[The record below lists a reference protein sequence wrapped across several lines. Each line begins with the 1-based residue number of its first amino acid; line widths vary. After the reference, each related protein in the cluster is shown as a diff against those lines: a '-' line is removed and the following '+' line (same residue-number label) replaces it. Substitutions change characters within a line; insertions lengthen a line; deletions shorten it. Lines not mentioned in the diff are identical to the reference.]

1 MINPFAAIRAYF
13 TAKSTVKVI
22 VREAKMVT
30 ENKSGWK
37 KTEFWVTVLTVHL
50 PTLYSAISGF
60 IPAEKAAYIHIAA
73 VTAFAVF
80 NTIQK
85 GIEGW
90 KNVKSNQAT
99 VTTTEPVT
107 TVTTPA

>member
-1 MINPFAAIRAYF
+1 VNLIDKIKLLWAGKKFVDTTI
-13 TAKSTVKVI
+13 K
-22 VREAKMVT
+22 EAKMQT
-30 ENKSGWK
+30 ESSKPGWK
-37 KTEFWVTVLTVHL
+37 KTEFWTTVFTVHL
-50 PTLYSAISGF
+50 PTLYGAIAGF

-73 VTAFAVF
+73 LTAFAIF

-99 VTTTEPVT
+99 VTTSEPVT
-107 TVTTPA
+107 TITTPA